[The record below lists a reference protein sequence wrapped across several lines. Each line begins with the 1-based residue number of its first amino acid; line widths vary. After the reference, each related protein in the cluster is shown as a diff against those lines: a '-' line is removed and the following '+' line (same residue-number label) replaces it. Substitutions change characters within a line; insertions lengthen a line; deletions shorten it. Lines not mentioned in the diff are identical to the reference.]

1 MVQIQKG
8 LGANTTVSA
17 SYVGGRGTNLIN
29 YENVNTPAYQAGWAS
44 ESIYNAARPSPRFG
58 DVRLIR
64 HGLNSFYGPAHIL
77 FDIALDVGEGEVVAL
92 LGRNGAGKSTTMK
105 AIMGLAPARRGKVTL
120 RGKVVSGLKPHH
132 IARAGLGFVPEDRQ
146 IFPEHTVE
154 DNLVIGAKKGPDGED
169 EWSIRRVYDVFP
181 LLEPLRHRIAG
192 RLSGGEQ
199 QMLAIARTLMG
210 NPALLLLDEPSEGL
224 APIIV
229 QRIGELLRQ
238 LRGTGA
244 TVLIAEQN
252 MHFCLGLASHATVI
266 DKGQIVYTSGIEE
279 LKANDN
285 IRQRYLAL

>member
-1 MVQIQKG
+1 MSAQPIIQAED
-8 LGANTTVSA
+8 LDV
-17 SYVGGRGTNLIN
+17 YYGTS
-29 YENVNTPAYQAGWAS
+29 Q
-44 ESIYNAARPSPRFG
+44 
-58 DVRLIR
+58 
-64 HGLNSFYGPAHIL
+64 IL
-77 FDIALDVGEGEVVAL
+77 FGVGVSVRAGETMAL

-105 AIMGLAPARRGKVTL
+105 AIMGLAPLRRGQVRL
-120 RGKVVSGLKPHH
+120 RGEVISGLKPYH

-146 IFPEHTVE
+146 IFPEHTVD
-154 DNLVIGAKKGPDGED
+154 DNLLIGRKIGPDGQD
-169 EWSIRRVYDVFP
+169 EWPVRRIYEVFP
-181 LLEPLRHRIAG
+181 LLEPLRRRIAG

-238 LRGTGA
+238 LRSIGT

-266 DKGQIVYTSGIEE
+266 DKGQIVYTATIEE

-285 IRQRYLAL
+285 VRRYLALS

>member
-1 MVQIQKG
+1 MNAVVIEVAD
-8 LGANTTVSA
+8 LDV
-17 SYVGGRGTNLIN
+17 YYGTS
-29 YENVNTPAYQAGWAS
+29 Q
-44 ESIYNAARPSPRFG
+44 
-58 DVRLIR
+58 
-64 HGLNSFYGPAHIL
+64 IL
-77 FDIALDVGEGEVVAL
+77 FGVSLSVRQGETMAL

-105 AIMGLAPARRGKVTL
+105 AIMGLAPPRRGKVSL
-120 RGKVVSGLKPHH
+120 RGALISGRKPHH

-146 IFPEHTVE
+146 IFPEHSVE
-154 DNLVIGAKKGPDGED
+154 DNLVIGRKKGPEGQD
-169 EWSIRRVYDVFP
+169 EWPIKRIYEVFP

-238 LRGTGA
+238 LRRIGS

-252 MHFCLGLASHATVI
+252 MHFCLGLASHATII
-266 DKGQIVYTSGIEE
+266 DKGQIVYAAGIDE
-279 LKANDN
+279 LKANEV
-285 IRQRYLAL
+285 IRRRYLAL

>member
-1 MVQIQKG
+1 M
-8 LGANTTVSA
+8 SA
-17 SYVGGRGTNLIN
+17 AVIEVADLDVYYGTS
-29 YENVNTPAYQAGWAS
+29 Q
-44 ESIYNAARPSPRFG
+44 
-58 DVRLIR
+58 
-64 HGLNSFYGPAHIL
+64 IL
-77 FDIALDVGEGEVVAL
+77 FGVGLSVRQGETMAL

-105 AIMGLAPARRGKVTL
+105 AIIGLAPPRRGRVSL
-120 RGKVVSGLKPHH
+120 RGEAISGWKPHH

-146 IFPEHTVE
+146 IFPDHSVE
-154 DNLVIGAKKGPDGED
+154 DNLVIGHKKGPDGQDDWPIKRIYE
-169 EWSIRRVYDVFP
+169 VFP
-181 LLEPLRHRIAG
+181 LLEPLRYRIAG

-199 QMLAIARTLMG
+199 QMLAIARTLVG

-266 DKGQIVYTSGIEE
+266 DKGQIVYTSSIEE
-279 LKANDN
+279 LKANEN

>member
-1 MVQIQKG
+1 MSTQPVVQVED
-8 LGANTTVSA
+8 LDV
-17 SYVGGRGTNLIN
+17 YYGTS
-29 YENVNTPAYQAGWAS
+29 Q
-44 ESIYNAARPSPRFG
+44 
-58 DVRLIR
+58 
-64 HGLNSFYGPAHIL
+64 IL
-77 FDIALDVGEGEVVAL
+77 FGVGLSVRPGETMAL
-92 LGRNGAGKSTTMK
+92 LGRNGAGKSTTLK
-105 AIMGLAPARRGKVTL
+105 AIMGLAPARRGRITL
-120 RGKVVSGLKPHH
+120 SGHVVSGLK
-132 IARAGLGFVPEDRQ
+132 
-146 IFPEHTVE
+146 
-154 DNLVIGAKKGPDGED
+154 KGPDGQD
-169 EWSIRRVYDVFP
+169 EWSIRRVYEVFP
-181 LLEPLRHRIAG
+181 LLEPLRYRIAG

-279 LKANDN
+279 LKANDT

>member
-1 MVQIQKG
+1 MSMQPVVQVED
-8 LGANTTVSA
+8 LDV
-17 SYVGGRGTNLIN
+17 YYGTS
-29 YENVNTPAYQAGWAS
+29 Q
-44 ESIYNAARPSPRFG
+44 
-58 DVRLIR
+58 
-64 HGLNSFYGPAHIL
+64 IL
-77 FDIALDVGEGEVVAL
+77 FGVALSVQPGETMAL

-105 AIMGLAPARRGKVTL
+105 AIMGLAPARRGRVTL
-120 RGKVVSGLKPHH
+120 SGHVVSGLKPHH

-146 IFPEHTVE
+146 IFPDHTVE
-154 DNLVIGAKKGPDGED
+154 DNLIIGQKKGPDGQD
-169 EWSIRRVYDVFP
+169 EWSIRRVYEVFP
-181 LLEPLRHRIAG
+181 LLEPLRYRIAG

-210 NPALLLLDEPSEGL
+210 NPALLLLDEPSEG
-224 APIIV
+224 

-238 LRGTGA
+238 LSGTGA

-266 DKGQIVYTSGIEE
+266 DKGQIVYTATIED